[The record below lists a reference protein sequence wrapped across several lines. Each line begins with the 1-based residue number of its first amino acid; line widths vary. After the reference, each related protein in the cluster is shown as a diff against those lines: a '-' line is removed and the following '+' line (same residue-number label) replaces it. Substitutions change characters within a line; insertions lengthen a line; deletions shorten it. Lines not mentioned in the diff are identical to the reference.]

1 MNAPAQLKDAEKLS
15 AAAQEIADWKA
26 PNADEIYAVQ
36 RMEAIGRAAM
46 AVSDFRLAAKMF
58 DEVTKLAP
66 TRENYASLG
75 EAYGRAARFD
85 DAKAAFEASLRVDPQ
100 FMEAWFNMAVMY
112 DLAFKHEEAEV
123 CYAKACEI
131 RETPA
136 ARNNLAN
143 QQRALLKLEEAEA
156 NYRRAVEIGY
166 PGAQMNLSLLLMMKG
181 DYAKGI
187 ALFEMREE
195 FGSDVAYGP
204 AREMLR
210 ILRNTPP

>member
-1 MNAPAQLKDAEKLS
+1 MTEPAKLTEGEKIS
-15 AAAQEIADWKA
+15 AAAQEIAGWKA

-36 RMEAIGRAAM
+36 RMDAIGRAAM

-58 DEVTKLAP
+58 DELTKLAP

-75 EAYGRAARFD
+75 EALGRQGKYD
-85 DAKAAFEASLRVDPQ
+85 EAKIAFEGALRVDPN
-100 FMEAWFNMAVMY
+100 FMPAWFNMAVMY
-112 DLAFKHEEAEV
+112 DLAFKHEEAER
-123 CYAKACEI
+123 CYAKSIEI
-131 RETPA
+131 QETPA

-143 QQRALLKLEEAEA
+143 QQRALLKLELAEA

-181 DYAKGI
+181 DYVKGI
-187 ALFEMREE
+187 PMFEMREE
-195 FGSDVAYGP
+195 FGSEAAYGP

-210 ILRNTPP
+210 ILRTTPP

>member
-1 MNAPAQLKDAEKLS
+1 MNEPARITEGAKIT

-75 EAYGRAARFD
+75 EAYSKMGNLELGRAAFD
-85 DAKAAFEASLRVDPQ
+85 RALTIDPNW
-100 FMEAWFNMAVMY
+100 MEGWFNMGVMY
-112 DLAFKHEEAEV
+112 DLAFRHEEAER
-123 CYAKACEI
+123 CYTRSIEI
-131 RETPA
+131 QETPA

-143 QQRALLKLEEAEA
+143 QKRALLKLDEAEE
-156 NYRRAVEIGY
+156 NYRRATEIGY
-166 PGAQMNLSLLLMMKG
+166 PGAQMNLALLLMMKG
-181 DYAKGI
+181 DYVAGI
-187 ALFEMREE
+187 PLFEMREE
-195 FGSDVAYGP
+195 FGSDTAYGP

>member
-1 MNAPAQLKDAEKLS
+1 MNLTEGAKIS

-58 DEVTKLAP
+58 DELTKLAP
-66 TRENYASLG
+66 TRENYAALG
-75 EAYGRAARFD
+75 EALGRQSRFD
-85 DAKAAFEASLRVDPQ
+85 EAKAAFESAIRIDPN

-112 DLAFKHEEAEV
+112 DLAFKHEEAEQ
-123 CYAKACEI
+123 CYARSCEI
-131 RETPA
+131 NETPA

-143 QQRALLKLEEAEA
+143 QQRALLKLDEAEK

-181 DYAKGI
+181 DYVKGI
-187 ALFEMREE
+187 PMFELREE
-195 FGSDVAYGP
+195 FGSEQAYGP

-210 ILRNTPP
+210 ILRNTPQ

>member
-1 MNAPAQLKDAEKLS
+1 MNEPAKLTEGEKIS

-36 RMEAIGRAAM
+36 RMDAIGRAAM

-66 TRENYASLG
+66 TRENYGSLG
-75 EAYGRAARFD
+75 EAYSRLCNLEKG
-85 DAKAAFEASLRVDPQ
+85 KLAFESALRVDPNW
-100 FMEAWFNMAVMY
+100 MEGWFNMGVMY
-112 DLAFKHEEAEV
+112 DLAFKHEEAERA
-123 CYAKACEI
+123 YAKSCEI
-131 RETPA
+131 QETPA

-143 QQRALLKLEEAEA
+143 QQRALLKLDEAEA

-166 PGAQMNLSLLLMMKG
+166 PGAQMNLSLMLMMKG
-181 DYAKGI
+181 DYVAGLP
-187 ALFEMREE
+187 LFEKREE
-195 FGSDVAYGP
+195 FGSDAAYGP

>member
-1 MNAPAQLKDAEKLS
+1 MTEGAKLS
-15 AAAQEIADWKA
+15 AAAQEIENWKA
-26 PNADEIYAVQ
+26 PNADEIYAAQ
-36 RMEAIGRAAM
+36 RMDAIGRAAM

-58 DEVTKLAP
+58 DELTKLAP

-75 EAYGRAARFD
+75 EALGRFGKYD
-85 DAKAAFEASLRVDPQ
+85 EAKQAFEAALRVDPRY
-100 FMEAWFNMAVMY
+100 MGAWFNMAVMF

-123 CYAKACEI
+123 AYAKSIEI
-131 RETPA
+131 EETPA

-143 QQRALLKLEEAEA
+143 QQRALLKLDEAEK

-181 DYAKGI
+181 DYVQG
-187 ALFEMREE
+187 LPMFEMREE
-195 FGSDVAYGP
+195 FGSEAAYGP

-210 ILRNTPP
+210 ILRNTSA